1 MPANPCRNPPSAVR
15 HETSG
20 GAGTVHA
27 AATGTAMTDAQA
39 RYAIYFVPA
48 ANCDL
53 YRFGSAMLGYDCY
66 SGEDVPTPADAGI
79 DAESWRRLTEEPRRY
94 GFHATLKAPF
104 RLAPGCSE
112 AELVQAFF
120 AFAQRERTPTRIDP
134 DIRLLGTFT
143 AIVPCEPSAPLA
155 ALAERCTTELDPF
168 RAAMPA
174 AERER
179 RAAGLSARQVH
190 HLDRWGYPYVFED
203 FRFHMTLTGR
213 LPPAQ
218 QDAVLAL
225 LRRHFARSCGDH
237 PIAIDRLGLFK
248 QEHAD
253 ARFRVLHHAEIGGAA

>member
-1 MPANPCRNPPSAVR
+1 MPANLCRNLPRAVR
-15 HETSG
+15 REASCG
-20 GAGTVHA
+20 P
-27 AATGTAMTDAQA
+27 AMTQA

-48 ANCDL
+48 ADSAL

-66 SGEDVPTPADAGI
+66 SGDDVPMPADAGI
-79 DAESWRRLTEEPRRY
+79 VPEDWRKLTEEPRRY

-112 AELVQAFF
+112 AELARVFF
-120 AFAQRERTPTRIDP
+120 AFAQRERTLARIDP

-143 AIVPCEPSAPLA
+143 AIVPREPSAPLV
-155 ALAERCTTELDPF
+155 ALAERCTIDFDAF
-168 RAAMPA
+168 RAPMPA

-179 RAAGLSARQVH
+179 RAARLSERQVH
-190 HLDRWGYPYVFED
+190 HLERWGYPYVSED

-213 LPPAQ
+213 LAPDQ
-218 QDAVLAL
+218 QDAIVAL
-225 LRRHFARSCGDH
+225 LRRHFAHMCGNR

-253 ARFRVLHHAEIGGAA
+253 ARFRVLHHAQIGAAA

>member
-1 MPANPCRNPPSAVR
+1 VNCPP
-15 HETSG
+15 
-20 GAGTVHA
+20 
-27 AATGTAMTDAQA
+27 AMTQA

-48 ANCDL
+48 PDSDL
-53 YRFGSAMLGYDCY
+53 YRFGSTMLGYDCY
-66 SGEDVPTPADAGI
+66 SGEAVPMPADAGI

-104 RLAPGCSE
+104 SLAPACSE

-120 AFAQRERTPTRIDP
+120 AFAQRQGTPARIDP
-134 DIRLLGTFT
+134 DIRLLGAFT
-143 AIVPCEPSAPLA
+143 AIVPREPSAPLV

-168 RAAMPA
+168 RAPMPA

-179 RAAGLSARQVH
+179 RAAGLSERQVH

-213 LPPAQ
+213 LAPDQ
-218 QDAVLAL
+218 QDAMLAL
-225 LRRHFARSCGDH
+225 LRRLFARACGER

-248 QEHAD
+248 QEHAGTH
-253 ARFRVLHHAEIGGAA
+253 FRVQHHAQIAASA